1 MGLEKILSISG
12 KPGLYELTA
21 QTRGGFVAKSIVD
34 EKKVAVNVRQ
44 NVSLLSEI
52 AIYTYTEEV
61 PLGEIFKKISEKE
74 NGGEAIDNKASK
86 KELEA
91 YFAEILPDYDVDRVY
106 QSDIK
111 KIIQWYNLLV
121 KYGFTDFSKE
131 DDKDSENPTKDSSES
146 ALEKAS
152 EESSENK
159 SNESSEKTS
168 EEESEKFSNE
178 SMKEGSGKSSEDS
191 TEGKELKP

>member
-21 QTRGGFVAKSIVD
+21 QTRGGFVAKSVTD
-34 EKKVAVNVRQ
+34 GKKIAVSVRN

-61 PLGEIFKKISEKE
+61 PLGEIFQKISEKE
-74 NGGEAIDNKASK
+74 DGKKALDHKSSK

-91 YFAEILPDYDVDRVY
+91 YFSEILPDYDVDRVY

-111 KIIQWYNLLV
+111 KVLQWYNLLV
-121 KYGFTDFSKE
+121 ENGFTDFSKGE
-131 DDKDSENPTKDSSES
+131 
-146 ALEKAS
+146 EKAS
-152 EESSENK
+152 D
-159 SNESSEKTS
+159 
-168 EEESEKFSNE
+168 EEE
-178 SMKEGSGKSSEDS
+178 
-191 TEGKELKP
+191 